1 MQDTDGVLE
10 MVSEEEEGRCIFES
24 SSAHEC
30 VRVLQ
35 CSSFPSL
42 FGEIIGKKAVGC
54 TLFTRPSSH
63 APKTD
68 EDCLFPE
75 SQVVKRAVDRVLL
88 FGFGIFVSSDDF
100 ELSALGMWLV
110 SKSGYS
116 ITLLYQCVDVGHPH
130 EHSAFLCVLP
140 HHLAAEMSTDKVNED
155 ILAS

>member
-24 SSAHEC
+24 SSAHKC

-35 CSSFPSL
+35 RSSLPPL
-42 FGEIIGKKAVGC
+42 FGEVIGKEAVGC
-54 TLFTRPSSH
+54 ALFTRPSSH

-68 EDCLFPE
+68 EDCLLPE
-75 SQVVKRAVDRVLL
+75 SHVVKGAVDRVLL

-100 ELSALGMWLV
+100 ELSALGTWLV
-110 SKSGYS
+110 NISGYS
-116 ITLLYQCVDVGHPH
+116 VTLLYQCVGVGHPH
-130 EHSAFLCVLP
+130 KHSAFLCVLP
-140 HHLAAEMSTDKVNED
+140 QHLAAEVSANKINED

>member
-24 SSAHEC
+24 SSAHKC

-35 CSSFPSL
+35 RSSLPPL
-42 FGEIIGKKAVGC
+42 FGEVIGKEAVGC
-54 TLFTRPSSH
+54 ALFTRPSSH

-68 EDCLFPE
+68 EDCLLPE
-75 SQVVKRAVDRVLL
+75 SHVVKGAVDRVLL

-100 ELSALGMWLV
+100 ELSALGTWLV
-110 SKSGYS
+110 NMSGYS
-116 ITLLYQCVDVGHPH
+116 VTLLYQCVGVGHPH
-130 EHSAFLCVLP
+130 KHSAFLCVLP
-140 HHLAAEMSTDKVNED
+140 HHLAAEVSANKINED